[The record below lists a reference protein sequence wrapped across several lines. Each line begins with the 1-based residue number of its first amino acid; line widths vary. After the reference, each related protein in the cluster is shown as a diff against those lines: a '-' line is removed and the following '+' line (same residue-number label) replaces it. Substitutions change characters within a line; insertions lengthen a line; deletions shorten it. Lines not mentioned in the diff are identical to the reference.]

1 MFCLKRRWSIFLT
14 VGRIDT
20 FWRWMFKFVSGTRSC
35 FEVLGVWATNCAI
48 FVPWHMTHAKL
59 HSNINVFFSQM
70 NGTHV
75 EKCLQFNVLGVGCTH
90 LFPVLGTVLE
100 SMERGQR
107 PVQFL
112 WPSTWYKRSYV
123 SISAYFWS
131 FNGRYPRWRTKTM
144 AQMWRCLKELWRNWI
159 NVWIAKLW
167 FEVPLTWYNGRKFFR

>member
-14 VGRIDT
+14 DVRIVA
-20 FWRWMFKFVSGTRSC
+20 FWRWMFKLVSGTRSC

-48 FVPWHMTHAKL
+48 FVPWHMAHAKL

-112 WPSTWYKRSYV
+112 WLSTWYKRSYV
-123 SISAYFWS
+123 PISAYFWS

-159 NVWIAKLW
+159 NL
-167 FEVPLTWYNGRKFFR
+167 